1 MAVKKSA
8 SARKSNTS
16 AGKKQ
21 ATAKKTQAKKSAVKK
36 PAAKKAPAKKT
47 ETKKVRAKKA
57 VAKKPEAKK
66 EVKKKAPSFVA
77 SPDIKDKAFLEST
90 ASFLSG
96 NACFY
101 NRELSWLEFDDRILH
116 EARDQKNPLLERLN
130 FLAITASNLDEFYIV
145 RVASLRDM
153 QSIDFAERDI
163 AGFSIDEQLE
173 RIDQKT
179 RRTMSLMYSTYGR
192 SLVPSLAAEKIFLKN
207 YDELSDQLKK
217 IADSYFKTVLYP
229 ILTPMAVD
237 SSRPFPLIYNRMLNM
252 CVRLVNEPNQLK
264 LQESANYG
272 ISNAKK
278 SVNEDK
284 YMYATV
290 QIPTVVK
297 RLYQI
302 PTEDGDVFIP
312 VEQII
317 RANVGMLFDGQAVE
331 ATAFYRVMRNADLD
345 IDEDEAEDL
354 LKEIETQV
362 RRRRFGEIIRLEVQ
376 DDIDSDLLRYI
387 VDELEVDEADIFS
400 VNGPIDLT
408 FLSKL
413 TSACKAKHPELCYKA
428 HDPAEAAS
436 FDGPVSEL
444 DIFEQIR
451 AKDRIVHHPYETFEP
466 VLEFVKQ
473 AARDPNVLAIKQ
485 TLYRVSDRSPII
497 ASLLEAAQNGKQ
509 VMVLVE
515 LKARFDEENNINWAK
530 KLENAGCHVIY
541 GLVGLKTHSKIT
553 LVVRKEED
561 GIRRYLHLA
570 TGNYNDVTAKI
581 YTDLGLFTANESFG
595 EDASEFFNMLSGFSI
610 PQSWRRLIP
619 APLWMKD
626 YFIARIRREADN
638 ARAGKPARII
648 AKINSL
654 VDETV
659 IKALYT
665 ASNAGVKI
673 DLIVR
678 GICCLRAG
686 VPGMS
691 ENITVRSI
699 TGRFLEHSRIFYFY
713 NEGHEDMYLASA
725 DWMPRNLNR
734 RVELLFPIED
744 PDCRARVKE
753 VLDVELADTVRA
765 HFLSPDGTYH
775 KLDLRGKEKVD
786 SQQKLIDL
794 ADAAVAERHKSIDK
808 HEFIPEESP
817 RE

>member
-1 MAVKKSA
+1 MAVKKGA
-8 SARKSNTS
+8 SARKTNTS
-16 AGKKQ
+16 TKKQ
-21 ATAKKTQAKKSAVKK
+21 TTAKKTASKTAAKKPAAKKTTVKKAAVKK
-36 PAAKKAPAKKT
+36 PGAKKAPAKK
-47 ETKKVRAKKA
+47 VPAKKTS
-57 VAKKPEAKK
+57 P
-66 EVKKKAPSFVA
+66 KKAAKFVSAPEVTDSSFM
-77 SPDIKDKAFLEST
+77 ESS

-101 NRELSWLEFDDRILH
+101 NRELSWLEFDDRILN
-116 EARDQKNPLLERLN
+116 EARDSKNPLLERLN
-130 FLAITASNLDEFYIV
+130 FLSITASNLDEFYIV

-179 RRTMSLMYSTYGR
+179 RRTMSLMYSTFGR
-192 SLVPSLAAEKIFLKN
+192 SLVPSLAQEKIYLKN
-207 YDELSDQLKK
+207 YEELSDQLKA

-237 SSRPFPLIYNRMLNM
+237 SSRPFPLIYNRSLNM
-252 CVRLVNEPNQLK
+252 CVMLENEPKMVK
-264 LQESANYG
+264 LQEKATDG
-272 ISNAKK
+272 ISNAKHT
-278 SVNEDK
+278 VNDEK

-302 PTEDGDVFIP
+302 PTEDGDVFVP

-317 RANVGMLFDGQAVE
+317 RANTDMLFNGQTVV

-354 LKEIETQV
+354 LKEIEEQV

-376 DDIDSDLLRYI
+376 DDIDSDLLKYI
-387 VDELEVDEADIFS
+387 VDELEVDEADIFT

-413 TSACKAKHPELCYKA
+413 ASACKAKHPELCYKA
-428 HDPAEAAS
+428 HEPAEAAS

-581 YTDLGLFTANESFG
+581 YTDLGLFTASESFG

-626 YFIARIRREADN
+626 YFISRIRREAEN
-638 ARAGKPARII
+638 ARNGKPARII

-686 VPGMS
+686 IPGMS

-713 NEGHEDMYLASA
+713 NEGHEDVYLASA

-734 RVELLFPIED
+734 RVELLFPVED
-744 PDCRARVKE
+744 ADCRARVME
-753 VLDVELADTVRA
+753 VLEVELADTVRA
-765 HFLSPDGTYH
+765 HFLQPDGSYR

-794 ADAAVAERHKSIDK
+794 ADSAIAERHKNIDK
-808 HEFIPEESP
+808 REFIPEVNP

>member
-8 SARKSNTS
+8 NTRKANTS
-16 AGKKQ
+16 GAKKT
-21 ATAKKTQAKKSAVKK
+21 TAKKTAAKTTKKAAVKK
-36 PAAKKAPAKKT
+36 PVVKKASTKKVTAKKAPAKKAP
-47 ETKKVRAKKA
+47 EKKVTAKKSA
-57 VAKKPEAKK
+57 EFVSTPEQLDAQ
-66 EVKKKAPSFVA
+66 FM
-77 SPDIKDKAFLEST
+77 ESS

-101 NRELSWLEFDDRILH
+101 NRELSWLEFDDRILN
-116 EARDQKNPLLERLN
+116 ESRDTKNPLLERLN
-130 FLAITASNLDEFYIV
+130 FLSITASNLDEFYIV

-179 RRTMSLMYSTYGR
+179 RRTMSLMYSTYNR
-192 SLVPSLAAEKIFLKN
+192 SLVPSLAGEKIFLKN
-207 YDELSDQLKK
+207 YEELSDQLKV

-252 CVRLVNEPNQLK
+252 CVMLENEPKKVK
-264 LQESANYG
+264 LQERATDG
-272 ISNAKK
+272 ISNAKH

-302 PTEDGDVFIP
+302 PTDEGDVFVP

-317 RANVGMLFDGQAVE
+317 RANTDMLFNGQTVV

-354 LKEIETQV
+354 LKEIEEQV

-376 DDIDSDLLRYI
+376 DDIDSDLLHYI

-413 TSACKAKHPELCYKA
+413 ASACKGKHPNLCYKP
-428 HDPAEAAS
+428 HEPSEAAS

-581 YTDLGLFTANESFG
+581 YTDIGIFTASESFG

-610 PQSWRRLIP
+610 PQAWRRLIP

-626 YFIARIRREADN
+626 YFVARIRRETEN

-686 VPGMS
+686 IPGMS

-713 NEGHEDMYLASA
+713 NEGHEDVYLASA

-734 RVELLFPIED
+734 RVELLFPVED
-744 PDCRARVKE
+744 PDCKARVME
-753 VLDVELADTVRA
+753 VLEVELADTVRA
-765 HFLSPDGTYH
+765 NFLAPDGTYH
-775 KLDLRGKEKVD
+775 KLDLRGKEKID

-794 ADAAVAERHKSIDK
+794 ADAAVAERHKAIDK

-817 RE
+817 KE